1 MKWKLS
7 ILLFLFAFLT
17 VSTVCAVDVDNSTY
31 TSSDDALFSLE
42 NENNVLSD
50 NLGDE
55 KPDVP
60 DLIVND
66 EKHVNPS
73 NINMYFKNGVLKKEF
88 KGETLIFSGNFSDLG
103 VLSINHNNVNIIGE
117 NAHFKN
123 TVFDVQ
129 ASEILLK
136 NLTFTVDK
144 SFRNNNGAVIQ
155 VNGYDVTLDS
165 LDINYVV
172 PNDVEAYAV
181 LSDGYNGYSS
191 ENLKIINSNIYF
203 EGHNDNVFRYN
214 CAIKLTYANSLLIE
228 NNTISSSFPLKK
240 VLYGG
245 DGATLD
251 SDYVYAV
258 GLEECPDFI
267 IKNNTIIVDVNK
279 RTAVEYPTINAI
291 MLSKSDKGSFLNNS
305 LYMTDFVTYPGIE
318 NYLYGLDIYKLN
330 NLLVMGNKI
339 SIITTGGKLALGTA
353 YPIQVCGPISGIN
366 ITQNDLY
373 SFSNG
378 PNIGIYS
385 QNYYGETQI
394 SITNNRINVTGLAGT
409 HEWALVTGIE
419 SQDTNAEI
427 LNNIIEVHSVGEVNE
442 DDNLYAISYRQSTAK
457 EHTFNI
463 QNNVAYT
470 DGYYAVYLLSSD
482 NSIIYDNTLI
492 SSNENAVSGS
502 DSYREGPREHNGDD
516 YSNNKVINARDYYG
530 YENAININ
538 SYENT
543 GIMYIDGRSIG
554 WNNQNHETH
563 DYNPLIPS
571 YSNIIFDPVNN
582 EESGII
588 DEYHDDGTIQGTIAD
603 KSGNN
608 LKQTDF
614 DINDYSAESYMEY
627 DVESSNER
635 NNDNGMSNVDA
646 NLNNIGANANSNSS
660 DVTPSIGTDSPLS
673 KSPSASS
680 NAESQSVSK
689 SYELN
694 EIEKQEFIPSVFF
707 VFLICLLLVIGYKK
721 KNDTLEE

>member
-1 MKWKLS
+1 M
-7 ILLFLFAFLT
+7 
-17 VSTVCAVDVDNSTY
+17 
-31 TSSDDALFSLE
+31 
-42 NENNVLSD
+42 
-50 NLGDE
+50 
-55 KPDVP
+55 
-60 DLIVND
+60 
-66 EKHVNPS
+66 
-73 NINMYFKNGVLKKEF
+73 
-88 KGETLIFSGNFSDLG
+88 KGETLIFSRNLDDLG
-103 VLSINHNNVNIIGE
+103 VLSINHKNVNVIGE

-123 TVFDVQ
+123 TVFNIQ

-144 SFRNNNGAVIQ
+144 SIRNNNGAVIQ

-165 LDINYVV
+165 LDINYMV

-191 ENLKIINSNIYF
+191 ENLKILNSNIYF
-203 EGHNDNVFRYN
+203 EGHNDNIFRYN
-214 CAIKLTYANSLLIE
+214 CAIKLTYANSPRIE
-228 NNTISSSFPLKK
+228 NNTISSSLPLKK
-240 VLYGG
+240 VRYGG

-258 GLEECPDFI
+258 GLEESPDFI

-279 RTAVEYPTINAI
+279 RTAVEYPTLNAI
-291 MLSKSDKGSFLNNS
+291 MLSKSDNGLFLNNS
-305 LYMTDFVTYPGIE
+305 LYMTDFVTSPGIE

-502 DSYREGPREHNGDD
+502 DSYREGPRGHDGDD
-516 YSNNKVINARDYYG
+516 YSNNKVINERDYYG
-530 YENAININ
+530 HENSININ
-538 SYENT
+538 SYDNT
-543 GIMYIDGRSIG
+543 GIRYIDGRGIG
-554 WNNQNHETH
+554 WNNQNQETH
-563 DYNPLIPS
+563 NYNPLVPS
-571 YSNIIFDPVNN
+571 YSNNIFDQNN
-582 EESGII
+582 EGSGII
-588 DEYHDDGTIQGTIAD
+588 DEYHDDGTIQGTITD

-608 LKQTDF
+608 LKPTDF
-614 DINDYSAESYMEY
+614 DINDHTFESDIEY
-627 DVESSNER
+627 DVESSTQK
-635 NNDNGMSNVDA
+635 DAVNGKSNA
-646 NLNNIGANANSNSS
+646 NANMNSIGANANSNSS
-660 DVTPSIGTDSPLS
+660 DATPSVGTDNPLS
-673 KSPSASS
+673 NSQSGSS

-689 SYELN
+689 SYEIK
-694 EIEKQEFIPSVFF
+694 EIEEKEFIPSVFF
-707 VFLICLLLVIGYKK
+707 VLLICLLLVIGYKK
-721 KNDTLEE
+721 KNNTLE

>member
-7 ILLFLFAFLT
+7 ILLFLFVFLT
-17 VSTVCAVDVDNSTY
+17 VSTVCAVDVDNSTHA
-31 TSSDDALFSLE
+31 SSDDALFSLE
-42 NENNVLSD
+42 NENKVLSD
-50 NLGDE
+50 NLNDE

-60 DLIVND
+60 DLIVNE

-73 NINMYFKNGVLKKEF
+73 NINMYFKNGVLSKEF
-88 KGETLIFSGNFSDLG
+88 KGETLIFSGNFDDLG
-103 VLSINHNNVNIIGE
+103 VLSINHKNVNVIGE

-123 TVFDVQ
+123 TVFNIQ

-144 SFRNNNGAVIQ
+144 SIRNNNGAVIQ

-165 LDINYVV
+165 LDINYMV

-191 ENLKIINSNIYF
+191 ENLKILNSNIYF
-203 EGHNDNVFRYN
+203 EGHNDNIFRYN
-214 CAIKLTYANSLLIE
+214 CAIKLTYANSPRIE
-228 NNTISSSFPLKK
+228 NNTISSSLPLKK
-240 VLYGG
+240 VRYGG

-258 GLEECPDFI
+258 GLEESPDFI

-279 RTAVEYPTINAI
+279 RTAVEYPTLNAI
-291 MLSKSDKGSFLNNS
+291 MLSKSDNGLFLNNS
-305 LYMTDFVTYPGIE
+305 LYMTDFVTSPGIE

-427 LNNIIEVHSVGEVNE
+427 LNNIIEVNE

-502 DSYREGPREHNGDD
+502 DSYREGPRGHDGDD
-516 YSNNKVINARDYYG
+516 YSNNKVINERDYYG
-530 YENAININ
+530 HENSININ
-538 SYENT
+538 SYDNT
-543 GIMYIDGRSIG
+543 GIRYIDGRGIG
-554 WNNQNHETH
+554 WNNQNQETH
-563 DYNPLIPS
+563 NYNPLVPS
-571 YSNIIFDPVNN
+571 YSNNIFDQN
-582 EESGII
+582 EGSGII
-588 DEYHDDGTIQGTIAD
+588 DEYHDDGTIQGTITD

-608 LKQTDF
+608 LKPTDF
-614 DINDYSAESYMEY
+614 DINDHTFESDIEY
-627 DVESSNER
+627 DVESSTQK
-635 NNDNGMSNVDA
+635 DAVNGKSNA
-646 NLNNIGANANSNSS
+646 NANMNSIGANANSNSS
-660 DVTPSIGTDSPLS
+660 DATPSVGTDNPLS
-673 KSPSASS
+673 NSQSGSS

-689 SYELN
+689 SYEIK
-694 EIEKQEFIPSVFF
+694 EIEEKEFIPSVFF
-707 VFLICLLLVIGYKK
+707 VLLICLLLVIGYKK
-721 KNDTLEE
+721 KNNTLE

>member
-1 MKWKLS
+1 MNWKLS
-7 ILLFLFAFLT
+7 ILLFLFVFLT
-17 VSTVCAVDVDNSTY
+17 VSTVCAEDVDNSTY
-31 TSSDDALFSLE
+31 ASSDDAFVSLE
-42 NENNVLSD
+42 NKNNLLSD

-60 DLIVND
+60 DLIVN
-66 EKHVNPS
+66 EEEHVDPL
-73 NINMYFKNGVLKKEF
+73 NINMYFKNGILKKEF

-103 VLSINHNNVNIIGE
+103 VLSINHNNVNVIGE

-123 TVFDVQ
+123 TVFDIQ
-129 ASEILLK
+129 ASGILLK
-136 NLTFTVDK
+136 NLTFVVDK
-144 SFRNNNGAVIQ
+144 SIRNNNGAVIQ

-172 PNDVEAYAV
+172 PNDVEAYAI

-203 EGHNDNVFRYN
+203 EGHNDNIFKYN
-214 CAIKLTYANSLLIE
+214 CAIKLTYVNSPLID
-228 NNTISSSFPLKK
+228 NNTISSSLPLKK
-240 VLYGG
+240 VRYGS

-279 RTAVEYPTINAI
+279 RTAVEYPTLNAI
-291 MLSKSDKGSFLNNS
+291 MLSKSDNGLFLNNS
-305 LYMTDFVTYPGIE
+305 MYMTDFVTYPGIE
-318 NYLYGLDIYKLN
+318 NYLYGLDIYNLN

-366 ITQNDLY
+366 ITQNDLF

-385 QNYYGETQI
+385 QNYYGETHI
-394 SITNNRINVTGLAGT
+394 SITNNKINVTGLAGT

-427 LNNIIEVHSVGEVNE
+427 LNNIIEVHSVAEVND

-492 SSNENAVSGS
+492 SFNDNALTGS

-516 YSNNKVINARDYYG
+516 YSNNRVINSKDYYG
-530 YENAININ
+530 HENAININ

-543 GIMYIDGRSIG
+543 GIRYIDGRNIG
-554 WNNQNHETH
+554 WNNHNQEIH

-571 YSNIIFDPVNN
+571 YSNSIFSQVNN
-582 EESGII
+582 EENGII
-588 DEYHDDGTIQGTIAD
+588 DEYHDDGSIQGTIAD
-603 KSGNN
+603 NSGNN
-608 LKQTDF
+608 FKPTDF
-614 DINDYSAESYMEY
+614 DINDISVESDIEY
-627 DVESSNER
+627 DVESSIEG
-635 NNDNGMSNVDA
+635 NNDNGLSNDDA
-646 NLNNIGANANSNSS
+646 NPNNIGANANSNSS
-660 DVTPSIGTDSPLS
+660 DVTPSVGTDVPLS
-673 KSPSASS
+673 NSPFSSS

-694 EIEKQEFIPSVFF
+694 EIEKKEFIPSVFF
-707 VFLICLLLVIGYKK
+707 ILLICLLLVIGYKR
-721 KNDTLEE
+721 KNDSLEW

>member
-1 MKWKLS
+1 MKRKLS
-7 ILLFLFAFLT
+7 ILLFLFVFLT
-17 VSTVCAVDVDNSTY
+17 VSTVCAVDVDNSTHA
-31 TSSDDALFSLE
+31 SSDDALFSLE
-42 NENNVLSD
+42 NENKVLSD
-50 NLGDE
+50 NLNDE

-60 DLIVND
+60 DLIVNE

-73 NINMYFKNGVLKKEF
+73 NINMYFKNGVLSKEF
-88 KGETLIFSGNFSDLG
+88 KGETLIFSGNFDDLG
-103 VLSINHNNVNIIGE
+103 VLSINHKNVNVIGE

-123 TVFDVQ
+123 TVFNIQ

-144 SFRNNNGAVIQ
+144 SIRNNNGAVIQ

-165 LDINYVV
+165 LDINYMV

-191 ENLKIINSNIYF
+191 ENLKILNSNIYF
-203 EGHNDNVFRYN
+203 EGHNDNIFRYN
-214 CAIKLTYANSLLIE
+214 CAIKLTYANSPRIE
-228 NNTISSSFPLKK
+228 NNTISSSLPLKK
-240 VLYGG
+240 VRYGG

-258 GLEECPDFI
+258 GLEESPDFI

-279 RTAVEYPTINAI
+279 RTAVEYPTLNAI
-291 MLSKSDKGSFLNNS
+291 MLSKSDNGLFLNNS
-305 LYMTDFVTYPGIE
+305 LYMTDFVTSPGIE

-502 DSYREGPREHNGDD
+502 DSYREGPRGHDGDD
-516 YSNNKVINARDYYG
+516 YSNNKVINERDYYG
-530 YENAININ
+530 HENSININ
-538 SYENT
+538 SYDNT
-543 GIMYIDGRSIG
+543 GIRYIDGRGIG
-554 WNNQNHETH
+554 WNNQNQETH
-563 DYNPLIPS
+563 NYNPLVPS
-571 YSNIIFDPVNN
+571 YSNNIFDQN
-582 EESGII
+582 EGSGII
-588 DEYHDDGTIQGTIAD
+588 DEYHDDGTIQGTITD

-608 LKQTDF
+608 LKPTDF
-614 DINDYSAESYMEY
+614 DINDHTFESDIEY
-627 DVESSNER
+627 DVESSTQK
-635 NNDNGMSNVDA
+635 DAVNGKSNA
-646 NLNNIGANANSNSS
+646 NANMNSIGANANSNSS
-660 DVTPSIGTDSPLS
+660 DATPSVGTDNPLS
-673 KSPSASS
+673 NSQSGSS

-689 SYELN
+689 SYEIK
-694 EIEKQEFIPSVFF
+694 EIEEKEFIPSVFF
-707 VFLICLLLVIGYKK
+707 VLLICLLLVIGYKK
-721 KNDTLEE
+721 KNNTLE

>member
-1 MKWKLS
+1 
-7 ILLFLFAFLT
+7 
-17 VSTVCAVDVDNSTY
+17 
-31 TSSDDALFSLE
+31 
-42 NENNVLSD
+42 
-50 NLGDE
+50 
-55 KPDVP
+55 
-60 DLIVND
+60 
-66 EKHVNPS
+66 
-73 NINMYFKNGVLKKEF
+73 MYFKNGVLSKEF
-88 KGETLIFSGNFSDLG
+88 KGETLIFSGNFDDLG
-103 VLSINHNNVNIIGE
+103 VLSINHKNVNVIGE

-123 TVFDVQ
+123 TVFNIQ

-144 SFRNNNGAVIQ
+144 SIRNNNGAVIQ

-165 LDINYVV
+165 LDINYMV

-191 ENLKIINSNIYF
+191 ENLKILNSNIYF
-203 EGHNDNVFRYN
+203 EGHNDNIFRYN
-214 CAIKLTYANSLLIE
+214 CAIKLTYANSPRIE
-228 NNTISSSFPLKK
+228 NNTISSSLPLKK
-240 VLYGG
+240 VRYGG

-258 GLEECPDFI
+258 GLEESPDFI

-279 RTAVEYPTINAI
+279 RTAVEYPTLNAI
-291 MLSKSDKGSFLNNS
+291 MLSKSDNGLFLNNS
-305 LYMTDFVTYPGIE
+305 LYMTDFVTSPGIE

-502 DSYREGPREHNGDD
+502 DSYREGPRGHDGDD
-516 YSNNKVINARDYYG
+516 YSNNKVINERDYYG
-530 YENAININ
+530 HENSININ
-538 SYENT
+538 FYDNT
-543 GIMYIDGRSIG
+543 GIRYIDGRGIG
-554 WNNQNHETH
+554 WNNQNQETH
-563 DYNPLIPS
+563 NYNPLVPS
-571 YSNIIFDPVNN
+571 YSNNIFDQNN
-582 EESGII
+582 EGSGII
-588 DEYHDDGTIQGTIAD
+588 DEYHDDGTIQGTITD

-608 LKQTDF
+608 LKPTDF
-614 DINDYSAESYMEY
+614 DINDHTFESDIEY
-627 DVESSNER
+627 DVESSTQK
-635 NNDNGMSNVDA
+635 DAVNGKSNA
-646 NLNNIGANANSNSS
+646 NANMNSIGANANSNSS
-660 DVTPSIGTDSPLS
+660 DATPSVGTDNPLS
-673 KSPSASS
+673 NSQSGSS

-689 SYELN
+689 SYEIK
-694 EIEKQEFIPSVFF
+694 EIEEKEFIPSVFF
-707 VFLICLLLVIGYKK
+707 VLLICLLLVIGYKK
-721 KNDTLEE
+721 KNNTLE

>member
-7 ILLFLFAFLT
+7 ILLFLFVFLT
-17 VSTVCAVDVDNSTY
+17 VSTVCAVDVDNSTHA
-31 TSSDDALFSLE
+31 SSDDALFSLE
-42 NENNVLSD
+42 NENKVLSD
-50 NLGDE
+50 NLNDE

-60 DLIVND
+60 DLIVNE

-73 NINMYFKNGVLKKEF
+73 NINMYFKNGVLSKEF
-88 KGETLIFSGNFSDLG
+88 KGETLIFSGNFDDLG
-103 VLSINHNNVNIIGE
+103 VLSINHKNVNVIGE

-123 TVFDVQ
+123 TVFNIQ

-144 SFRNNNGAVIQ
+144 SIRNNNGAVIQ

-165 LDINYVV
+165 LDINYMV

-191 ENLKIINSNIYF
+191 ENLKILNSNIYF
-203 EGHNDNVFRYN
+203 EGHNDNIFRYN
-214 CAIKLTYANSLLIE
+214 CAIKLTYANSPRIE
-228 NNTISSSFPLKK
+228 NNTISSSLPLKK
-240 VLYGG
+240 VRYGG

-258 GLEECPDFI
+258 GLEESPDFI

-279 RTAVEYPTINAI
+279 RTAVEYPTLNAI
-291 MLSKSDKGSFLNNS
+291 MLSKSDNGLFLNNS
-305 LYMTDFVTYPGIE
+305 LYMADFVTSPGIE

-442 DDNLYAISYRQSTAK
+442 DDNLYAISYRQSTA
-457 EHTFNI
+457 
-463 QNNVAYT
+463 
-470 DGYYAVYLLSSD
+470 YLLSSD

-502 DSYREGPREHNGDD
+502 DSYREGPRGHDGDD
-516 YSNNKVINARDYYG
+516 YSNNKVINERDYYG
-530 YENAININ
+530 HENSININ
-538 SYENT
+538 SYDNT
-543 GIMYIDGRSIG
+543 GIRYIDGRGIG
-554 WNNQNHETH
+554 WNNQNQETH
-563 DYNPLIPS
+563 NYNPLVPS
-571 YSNIIFDPVNN
+571 YSNNIFDQNN
-582 EESGII
+582 EGSGII
-588 DEYHDDGTIQGTIAD
+588 DEYHDDGTIQGTITD

-608 LKQTDF
+608 LKPTDF
-614 DINDYSAESYMEY
+614 DINDHTFESDIEY
-627 DVESSNER
+627 DVESSTQK
-635 NNDNGMSNVDA
+635 DAVNGKSNA
-646 NLNNIGANANSNSS
+646 NANMNSIGANANSNSS
-660 DVTPSIGTDSPLS
+660 DATPSVGTDNPLS
-673 KSPSASS
+673 NSQSGSS

-689 SYELN
+689 SYEIK
-694 EIEKQEFIPSVFF
+694 EIEEK
-707 VFLICLLLVIGYKK
+707 
-721 KNDTLEE
+721 

>member
-7 ILLFLFAFLT
+7 ILLFLFVFLT
-17 VSTVCAVDVDNSTY
+17 VSTVCAVDVDNSTHA
-31 TSSDDALFSLE
+31 SSDDALFSLE
-42 NENNVLSD
+42 NENKVLSD
-50 NLGDE
+50 NLNDE

-60 DLIVND
+60 DLIVNE

-73 NINMYFKNGVLKKEF
+73 NINMYFKNGVLSKEF
-88 KGETLIFSGNFSDLG
+88 KGETLIFSGNFDDLG
-103 VLSINHNNVNIIGE
+103 VLSINHKNVNVIGE

-123 TVFDVQ
+123 TVFNIQ

-144 SFRNNNGAVIQ
+144 SIRNNNGAVIQ

-165 LDINYVV
+165 LDINYMV

-191 ENLKIINSNIYF
+191 ENLKILNSNIYF
-203 EGHNDNVFRYN
+203 EGHNDNIFRYN
-214 CAIKLTYANSLLIE
+214 CAIKLTYANSPRIE
-228 NNTISSSFPLKK
+228 NNTISSSLPLKK
-240 VLYGG
+240 VRYGG

-258 GLEECPDFI
+258 GLEESPDFI

-279 RTAVEYPTINAI
+279 RTAVEYPTLNAI
-291 MLSKSDKGSFLNNS
+291 MLSKSDNGLFLNNS
-305 LYMTDFVTYPGIE
+305 LYMTDFVTSPGIE

-502 DSYREGPREHNGDD
+502 DSYREGPRGHDGDD

-543 GIMYIDGRSIG
+543 GIRYIDGRSIG
-554 WNNQNHETH
+554 WNNPNQETH
-563 DYNPLIPS
+563 NYNPLVPS
-571 YSNIIFDPVNN
+571 YSNNIFDQN
-582 EESGII
+582 EGSGII
-588 DEYHDDGTIQGTIAD
+588 DEYHDDGTIQGTITD

-608 LKQTDF
+608 LKPTDF
-614 DINDYSAESYMEY
+614 DINDHTFESDIEY
-627 DVESSNER
+627 DVESSTQK
-635 NNDNGMSNVDA
+635 DAVNGKSNA
-646 NLNNIGANANSNSS
+646 NANMNSIGANANSNSS
-660 DVTPSIGTDSPLS
+660 DATPSVGTDNPLS
-673 KSPSASS
+673 NSQSGSS

-689 SYELN
+689 SYEIK
-694 EIEKQEFIPSVFF
+694 EIEEKEFIPSVFF
-707 VFLICLLLVIGYKK
+707 VLLICLLLVIGYKK
-721 KNDTLEE
+721 KNNTLE